1 MKRRHDMPF
10 GAALQDDGSVRFR
23 LWAPSVKR
31 VDLKLGLGG
40 PGQLLPMKESGDG
53 WFELTTKEARP
64 GTRYLFVL
72 DEGMAVPDPASRDQG
87 GDVHGWSIVVD
98 PHAFEWHDDEW
109 RGRPWH
115 EAVLYE
121 LHVGSFTRSGRYYG
135 VAQCLDDLIDLGITA
150 IELMPLAEAPGRHN
164 WGYDGVYL
172 FAPDSAY
179 GQPDDL
185 KLLIET
191 AHRRGLMVFID
202 VVYNHFGPDG
212 NYLASYAKP
221 FFTEKHHTPWGAA
234 INYDAEQ
241 NAVVRDFM
249 VHNALYWLEEYN
261 ADGLRLDAV
270 HAIADTGR
278 PHILQDIAST
288 VHRKLRERQVH
299 LVLENDDNAAW
310 LLRKSGAEPDAY
322 DAQWNDDVH
331 HALHAAV
338 TGQGDGYYS
347 DYKEPIRHLGRALTE
362 GFAYQGE
369 PSHHRDGKK
378 RGEPSVAL
386 PLTRFVSFLQN
397 HDQVG
402 NSATGLRIHHTAP
415 LEAVRAAAAVY
426 LLAPSP
432 PLVFMGEE
440 WAASTPFL
448 FFCDYGG
455 SLADSV
461 REGRRAEFKRFA
473 EFQDAKARERIPDP
487 NAASTFLKSR
497 LNWSERER
505 TPHREI
511 LALYRDLLAIR
522 HRDIVPRLAG
532 IKGNAGTFSAG
543 NDGGLTCT
551 WTLGDGYRLHLRAN
565 LTNKPAEPPGVAPAR
580 KLFASHGDAW
590 ESGALPAW
598 SVYWS
603 LQEPSA

>member
-31 VDLKLGLGG
+31 VNLKLGLGG
-40 PGQLLPMKESGDG
+40 AGKLIPMKEADGG
-53 WFELTTKEARP
+53 WFEVTTNEARP
-64 GTRYLFVL
+64 GTRYMYVI
-72 DEGMAVPDPASRDQG
+72 DENLAVPDPASRDQA

-98 PHAFEWHDDEW
+98 PHAFDWRDDEW

-121 LHVGSFTRSGRYYG
+121 LHVGTFTRSGRYYG
-135 VAQCLDDLIDLGITA
+135 VAQCLDELIDLGVTA

-212 NYLASYAKP
+212 NYLSAYAKP
-221 FFTEKHHTPWGAA
+221 FFTETHHTPWGAA
-234 INYDAEQ
+234 INYDADQ

-270 HAIADTGR
+270 HAIIDTSR
-278 PHILQDIAST
+278 PHILNDIASA
-288 VHRKLRERQVH
+288 VHKRLAGRHVH

-310 LLRKSGAEPDAY
+310 LLRKDGSEPASF
-322 DAQWNDDVH
+322 DAQWNDDIH
-331 HALHAAV
+331 HALHAAI
-338 TGQGDGYYS
+338 TGQTDGYYS
-347 DYKEPIRHLGRALTE
+347 DYKDPIRHLGRALTE

-369 PSHHRDGKK
+369 PSPHRDGKK
-378 RGEPSVAL
+378 RGEPSADW
-386 PLTRFVSFLQN
+386 PPTRFISFLQN

-402 NSATGLRIHHTAP
+402 NTATGTRIHHLAP
-415 LEAVRAAAAVY
+415 LEAVRAGAALY

-432 PLVFMGEE
+432 PLIFMGEE

-448 FFCDYGG
+448 FFCDFGG
-455 SLADSV
+455 SLAEAV
-461 REGRRAEFKRFA
+461 RESRRSEFKRFA
-473 EFQDAKARERIPDP
+473 EFHDAKARERIPDP
-487 NAASTFLKSR
+487 NALSTFLKSR
-497 LNWSERER
+497 LDWSERER
-505 TPHREI
+505 SPHRDM
-511 LALYRDLLAIR
+511 LAFYTGLLAIR
-522 HRDIVPRLAG
+522 RREIVPRLPG
-532 IKGNAGTFSAG
+532 IGGRSG
-543 NDGGLTCT
+543 EHHVDSDGGLTCL
-551 WTLGDGYRLHLRAN
+551 WTLADGYRLQLRAN
-565 LTNKPAEPPGVAPAR
+565 LTASQAEPKGVVPGR
-580 KLFASHGDAW
+580 KLFATHEGVW
-590 ESGALPAW
+590 ETGPLPPW

-603 LQEPSA
+603 LQEPH